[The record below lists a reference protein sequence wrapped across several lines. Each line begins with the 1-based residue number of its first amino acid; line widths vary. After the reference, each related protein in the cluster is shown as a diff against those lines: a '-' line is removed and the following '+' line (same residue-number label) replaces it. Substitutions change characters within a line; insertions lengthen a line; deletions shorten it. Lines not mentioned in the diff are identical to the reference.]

1 MDNKTKNML
10 IGAIEECGKI
20 TQYCSKAIKF
30 GLFNHHPNKN
40 KTNGDEILI
49 KYYRLQSIIEAL
61 QRDHVLPT
69 YSRDYIDHIKRESL
83 NNVKASKKLNK
94 K

>member
-10 IGAIEECGKI
+10 IGAMEECGKI

-30 GLFNHHPNKN
+30 GLFGHHPNNKN

-49 KYYRLQSIIEAL
+49 KYYKLQAIIEYL
-61 QRDHVLPT
+61 QRDHVLPV
-69 YSRDYIDHIKRESL
+69 YGDDYINHIKR
-83 NNVKASKKLNK
+83 NTISKIKSHNNK